1 MAYHEA
7 VYDEPLIFEYR
18 SGTTYK
24 LPGLEERQKIDLPEN
39 LLRKELNLPEVSE
52 YDVVRHYTRLSQM
65 NYSVDLGIYPL
76 GSCTMKFNPK
86 YADAIASSRQFSE
99 MHPLQLQSETQG
111 ELRILYELQE
121 YLKAISDMDAVTL
134 QPLAGAQG

>member
-1 MAYHEA
+1 MVYHEA

-24 LPGLEERQKIDLPEN
+24 LPGLEGKQNIDLPEN

-86 YADAIASSRQFSE
+86 YADAITSSGLLTGRFTGWFFNSSGESFELSMRASTNLSRSCFDTVSVG
-99 MHPLQLQSETQG
+99 S
-111 ELRILYELQE
+111 III
-121 YLKAISDMDAVTL
+121 AS
-134 QPLAGAQG
+134 